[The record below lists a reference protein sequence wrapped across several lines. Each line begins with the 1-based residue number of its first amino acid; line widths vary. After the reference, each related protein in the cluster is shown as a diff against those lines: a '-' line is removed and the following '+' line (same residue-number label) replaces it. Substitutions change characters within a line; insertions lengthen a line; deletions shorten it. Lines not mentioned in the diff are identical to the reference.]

1 MFKTLTPLTVLAC
14 VTAIPEFDVKPSTDQ
29 LSDLVGPVSPTDSAR
44 ATPGATRQFPPI
56 SP

>member
-14 VTAIPEFDVKPSTDQ
+14 VIAIPEFDVKPSTDQ